1 MKERRG
7 FTLVELLAVIAL
19 IGVLL
24 LLVTPNVIKLFTGA
38 KKSLFY
44 DEALSLYNN
53 AYTTYIYNT
62 SEGDYT
68 KRFCRGKNTTTKL
81 IDVEE
86 KEGLY
91 YDITVNSYGEVTS
104 LKVSDD
110 TFGLTVSNSN
120 GIKKKSIKQS
130 DVGDSFDINCN
141 GGVTPPDPTP
151 ESLSCIITN
160 SKRYCNVFGFTYS
173 KSVQNI

>member
-1 MKERRG
+1 MKEKKG

-19 IGVLL
+19 IGILL
-24 LLVTPNVIKLFTGA
+24 LLVTPNVMKLFTGA

-44 DEALSLYNN
+44 DEALSIYNN

-68 KRFCRGKNTTTKL
+68 KRFCRGKDTSTKL
-81 IDVEE
+81 IDIEE

-91 YDITVNSYGEVTS
+91 YDVTVNSFGEVIS
-104 LKVSDD
+104 LKVANENYGIS
-110 TFGLTVSNSN
+110 VSNSS

-130 DVGDSFDINCN
+130 DVGDSFEINCN
-141 GGVTPPDPTP
+141 GGVTPPDPGP
-151 ESLSCIITN
+151 EALLCIITN
-160 SKRYCNVFGFTYS
+160 SKRSCNIFGFSYS
-173 KSVQNI
+173 KDAKNL